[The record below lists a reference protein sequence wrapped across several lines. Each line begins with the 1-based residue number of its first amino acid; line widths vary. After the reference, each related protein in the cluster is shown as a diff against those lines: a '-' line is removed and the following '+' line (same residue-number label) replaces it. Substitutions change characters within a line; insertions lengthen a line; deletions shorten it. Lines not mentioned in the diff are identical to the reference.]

1 MVNGGELLLLFDNV
15 GAEYVSRIS
24 DGAKA
29 ASAASGFKTRS
40 TNLYGRDEDVSDY
53 LTDDAI
59 AGVIVTPPISDDR
72 PVLGKIE
79 ALGLPVVRIAPMLD
93 LERGN
98 IVTMDEYDAA
108 RAIAE
113 HLLKHGHRRI
123 GFIKGPRRHLVSIRR
138 FNGFANALGGH
149 GLKVD
154 HDLIVEETFPAPL
167 AAKSPMLSCAQSR
180 VQFLRAMT
188 RWQSGLWRR
197 RESAGS
203 TFRAISRWSG
213 STAILRHRGA
223 ILRSRRSASPFAK
236 WARRL
241 CASSPRASHVQVR
254 GAQAWKCPTTC
265 SKAHPFVSLRPDALR
280 LEVDEVDTLSSGV
293 FDDKHLKI
301 RGKEHVGHA

>member
-154 HDLIVEETFPAPL
+154 HDLIVEGDF
-167 AAKSPMLSCAQSR
+167 SR
-180 VQFLRAMT
+180 ASGREVADALLRAKPSAVFASNDEMAI
-188 RWQSGLWRR
+188 GFMEAA
-197 RESAGS
+197 RERGVDIPGDISLVGFDGNSA
-203 TFRAISRWSG
+203 ASRCNPALTTIRQPLREMG
-213 STAILRHRGA
+213 ETAVRILAESLSRPG
-223 ILRSRRSASPFAK
+223 SRRASVEVPYDMLEGASVREFA
-236 WARRL
+236 A
-241 CASSPRASHVQVR
+241 
-254 GAQAWKCPTTC
+254 
-265 SKAHPFVSLRPDALR
+265 
-280 LEVDEVDTLSSGV
+280 
-293 FDDKHLKI
+293 
-301 RGKEHVGHA
+301 